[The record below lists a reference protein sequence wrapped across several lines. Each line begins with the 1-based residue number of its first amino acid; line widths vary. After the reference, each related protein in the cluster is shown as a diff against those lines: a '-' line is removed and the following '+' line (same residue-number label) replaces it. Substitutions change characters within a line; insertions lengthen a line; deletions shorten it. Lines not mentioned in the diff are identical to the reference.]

1 MRSSRVSGGVSHR
14 EASHGAAS
22 AKFLNNA
29 SMSDRPIVRI
39 ENVHKSYGSSEVL
52 KGISF
57 AVAPQEV
64 VVLIGPSGTGKSTL
78 LQCINLLTRPTQGK
92 IWLEDQEITAPG
104 TNVDQVRQ
112 RIGMVFQEF
121 NLFNHLTALGNVM
134 VGMTKVLGMK
144 PDEARQKGLW
154 ELERV
159 GLSAHADKY
168 PAQLSGGQK
177 QRVGIA
183 RALGMDPHVMLFDEP
198 TSALDPELTGEVL
211 AVMQKLARE
220 GMTMIVVSHEMGF
233 AREVAQRI
241 IFMEDG
247 DIVEQ
252 GPPQQLFTQPQQER
266 TRRFL
271 RRLTDFAAA
280 EQHPSA
286 EQR

>member
-1 MRSSRVSGGVSHR
+1 
-14 EASHGAAS
+14 
-22 AKFLNNA
+22 
-29 SMSDRPIVRI
+29 MSDQPIVRI
-39 ENVHKSYGSSEVL
+39 EDLHKSFGEVEVL

-57 AVAPQEV
+57 AVDPKEV

-78 LQCINLLTRPTQGK
+78 LQCINLLTRPTAGK

-104 TNVDQVRQ
+104 IDADKVRQ

-121 NLFNHLTALGNVM
+121 NLFNHLTALGNVT
-134 VGMTKVLGMK
+134 VGMSKVLGLK
-144 PDEARQKGLW
+144 PAAAREKGLW

-220 GMTMIVVSHEMGF
+220 GTTMIVVSHEMGF
-233 AREVAQRI
+233 AREVANRI

-247 DIVEQ
+247 DIVEA
-252 GPPQQLFTQPQQER
+252 GPPQQLFTQAQQER

-271 RRLTDFAAA
+271 RRLTDFTLAGQQPGSGTAH
-280 EQHPSA
+280 E
-286 EQR
+286 